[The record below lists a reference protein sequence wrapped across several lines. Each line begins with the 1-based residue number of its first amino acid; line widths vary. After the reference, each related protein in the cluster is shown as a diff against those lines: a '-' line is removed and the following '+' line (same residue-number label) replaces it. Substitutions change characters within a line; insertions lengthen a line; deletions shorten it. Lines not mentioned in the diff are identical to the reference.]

1 MWQANSVVWIPFTD
15 KRKLKEL
22 RASAARRVISFMV
35 LNLSRFKPK
44 KLW

>member
-1 MWQANSVVWIPFTD
+1 MVWIPFTG
-15 KRKLKEL
+15 KHELKEL
-22 RASAARRVISFMV
+22 RASAARQVISFMF